1 MNPVVNPERG
11 GCRFIVT
18 TTDEGKPLLQLEL
31 FHNTV
36 SRLKAVT
43 VGFEVLTGTTSDQ
56 AKSLVDAMN
65 ERIIGVIVT
74 SSG

>member
-1 MNPVVNPERG
+1 MSVKPERS

-36 SRLKAVT
+36 SRLKSLI
-43 VGFEVLTGTTSDQ
+43 VGFEVLTGTSPDQ
-56 AKSLVDAMN
+56 AKSLADAIN
-65 ERIIGVIVT
+65 ERVIGVTVT
-74 SSG
+74 PKD